1 MIKKLQR
8 KFVMISMGSLAL
20 VMVVIIGV
28 MNAVNMVQLNQ
39 RADGLLQIL
48 SENDGKFPEMEK
60 DKDKDR
66 ERPPM
71 PAPGFGLKLTAETR
85 FETRYF
91 TVCLDQA
98 ETVAWIDTGHIAAVS
113 SSQAEE
119 YAAQVL
125 EKHRK
130 AGYYGFY
137 KYRVSEQDGQ
147 KLVIFVDCHSQI
159 QTALSFLIVSSGVAL
174 AAFLVVLVLVSVFSK
189 RAIKPVAES
198 MEKQKQ
204 FIANAGHEIKT
215 PLAII
220 SANTEVLELCCG
232 GNEWLESIRNQTR
245 RLDCLVKNLLT
256 LSRLED
262 EKMALPVAP
271 FLLSD
276 TVFETAAAF
285 ETLAASQGK
294 RFALCIEPGIVKN
307 GNQES
312 IRELVSILV
321 DNAVKY
327 TDEHGEI
334 RVSLQRE
341 GKTARLDVYNTCQEA
356 PAGDLG
362 KLFDRFYR
370 ADTSRSRESGGY
382 GIGLSIARAIVQ
394 AHHGTIAARNADGKS
409 MCFTVVL

>member
-8 KFVMISMGSLAL
+8 KFVTISMGSLAL
-20 VMVVIIGV
+20 VMVVIIGM
-28 MNAVNMVQLNQ
+28 MNALNMVQLNQ

-48 SENDGKFPEMEK
+48 SENSGKFPEMEK
-60 DKDKDR
+60 DKNKGK

-71 PAPGFGLKLTAETR
+71 PEPGFGLKLTAETR

-91 TVCLDQA
+91 TVCLNQEGA
-98 ETVAWIDTGHIAAVS
+98 VAWIDTGHIAAVS
-113 SSQAEE
+113 SAQAEE

-125 EKHRK
+125 GKNR
-130 AGYYGFY
+130 ATGYYGFY
-137 KYRVSEQDGQ
+137 KYRVAEQDGQ

-159 QTALSFLIVSSGVAL
+159 QTALSFFIVSSGVAL
-174 AAFLVVLVLVSVFSK
+174 AALLVVLVLVSVFSK
-189 RAIKPVAES
+189 RAIRPVAES

-204 FIANAGHEIKT
+204 FITNAGHEIKT

-232 GNEWLESIRNQTR
+232 SNEWLESIRNQTR
-245 RLDCLVKNLLT
+245 RLDSLVKNLLT

-262 EKMALPVAP
+262 GKMALPTAT
-271 FLLSD
+271 FSLSD
-276 TVFETAAAF
+276 AVFETAAAF
-285 ETLAASQGK
+285 QPLAASQNK
-294 RFALCIEPGIVKN
+294 RLALRIEPGIVKN
-307 GNQES
+307 GNEES
-312 IRELVSILV
+312 LRELVSILT

-327 TDEHGEI
+327 ADEQGKVC
-334 RVSLQRE
+334 VSLQRE
-341 GKTARLDVYNTCQEA
+341 GKTARLVVFNTCQEA
-356 PAGDLG
+356 PEGDLT

-370 ADTSRSRESGGY
+370 ADNSRSRESGGY

-394 AHHGTIAARNADGKS
+394 AYHGTIAARSADGKS